1 MAEPIFEDLANMIIE
16 GKHSAAAEWAETEL
30 SNGTPP
36 EDIIEQGMIP
46 GMDEIGRRWKE
57 QEIHMPEVLIA
68 ARAMKA
74 AMGIVKPRLQNSAD
88 TSRGSVVIGTVK
100 GDLHDIGKNLVVM
113 MLEGAGYTVF
123 DLGNNVAPDAFV
135 KATQENNVDVV
146 AMSALL
152 TTTVPMMT
160 ETIEALKAAELRTK
174 VKVMIGGAPV
184 SNELA
189 EKIGADGYAPDGA
202 SAVDAISTLIAAS

>member
-1 MAEPIFEDLANMIIE
+1 MPVFEDLANMIIT
-16 GKHSAAAEWAETEL
+16 GQHSAAAEWAETEL

-36 EDIIEQGMIP
+36 EDIIEKGMIP
-46 GMDEIGRRWKE
+46 GMDEIGRRWKD

-74 AMGIVKPRLQNSAD
+74 AMAIVKPQLQNSAD

-113 MLEGAGYTVF
+113 MLEGAGYTVH
-123 DLGNNVAPDAFV
+123 DLGNDVPPEAFV
-135 KATQENNVDVV
+135 KATEENDVDIV

-160 ETIEALKAAELRTK
+160 ETIEALKEAELRTK

-184 SNELA
+184 SDELA
-189 EKIGADGYAPDGA
+189 KQIGADGYAPDGA
-202 SAVDAISTLIAAS
+202 SAVDAISALIPAS

>member
-1 MAEPIFEDLANMIIE
+1 MPVFEDLATMIIN
-16 GKHSAAAEWAETEL
+16 GQHAAAAEWAETEL
-30 SNGTPP
+30 GNGVSP
-36 EDIIEQGMIP
+36 EDIIEKGMIP
-46 GMDEIGRRWKE
+46 GMDEIGRRWKD

-68 ARAMKA
+68 ARAMQS
-74 AMGIVKPRLQNSAD
+74 AMAVVKPRLQNASD

-113 MLEGAGYTVF
+113 MLEGAGYTVH
-123 DLGNNVAPDAFV
+123 DLGNDVAPEAFV
-135 KATQENNVDVV
+135 KAAEENNVDIV

-160 ETIEALKAAELRTK
+160 ETIEALKEAELRSK

-184 SNELA
+184 SHELA
-189 EKIGADGYAPDGA
+189 QKIGADGYAPDGA
-202 SAVDAISTLIAAS
+202 SAVDVISTLIPRT

>member
-1 MAEPIFEDLANMIIE
+1 MPVFEDLSNMIIE
-16 GKHSAAAEWAETEL
+16 GKHSAAAEWAVSEL

-36 EDIIEQGMIP
+36 EDIIEKGMIP

-184 SNELA
+184 SGELA

>member
-1 MAEPIFEDLANMIIE
+1 MPVFEDLANMIIS
-16 GKHSAAAEWAETEL
+16 GQHTAAAEWAETEL
-30 SNGTPP
+30 SSGTTP
-36 EDIIEQGMIP
+36 EDIIEKGMIP
-46 GMDEIGRRWKE
+46 GMDEIGRRWKD

-74 AMGIVKPRLQNSAD
+74 AMAIVKPQLQNSSD

-113 MLEGAGYTVF
+113 MLEGAGYTVY
-123 DLGNNVAPDAFV
+123 DLGNDVAPEAFIQ
-135 KATQENNVDVV
+135 ATEENDVDVV

-160 ETIEALKAAELRTK
+160 ETIEALKDAELRTK

-184 SNELA
+184 SDELA
-189 EKIGADGYAPDGA
+189 KQIGADGYAPDGA
-202 SAVDAISTLIAAS
+202 SAVDVISALVPTS

>member
-1 MAEPIFEDLANMIIE
+1 MPEPVFEDLANMIIN
-16 GKHSAAAEWAETEL
+16 GHHSAAAEWAETEL
-30 SNGTPP
+30 DNGVSP
-36 EDIIEQGMIP
+36 EDIIENGMIP

-74 AMGIVKPRLQNSAD
+74 AMAIVQPRLASSSD

-113 MLEGAGYTVF
+113 MLEGAGYTVY
-123 DLGNNVAPDAFV
+123 DLGNDVAPEAFV
-135 KATQENNVDVV
+135 KAAEENDVDIV

-160 ETIEALKAAELRTK
+160 ETIEALKAAELRSR

-184 SNELA
+184 SDELA
-189 EKIGADGYAPDGA
+189 KKIGADGYAPDGA
-202 SAVDAISTLIAAS
+202 SAVDVIATLVAAN

>member
-1 MAEPIFEDLANMIIE
+1 MTAFEDLANLIIS
-16 GKHSAAAEWAETEL
+16 GQHSAAAQWANTEL
-30 SNGTPP
+30 SNGVSP
-36 EDIIEQGMIP
+36 EDIIEKGMIP
-46 GMDEIGRRWKE
+46 GMDEIGRRWKD

-68 ARAMKA
+68 ARAMKSCMA
-74 AMGIVKPRLQNSAD
+74 VVKPLLANFAD

-113 MLEGAGYTVF
+113 MLEGAGYTVY
-123 DLGNNVAPDAFV
+123 DLGNDVAPEAFV
-135 KATQENNVDVV
+135 KAAEENAVDIV

-160 ETIEALKAAELRTK
+160 ETIEALKRAELREK

-184 SNELA
+184 SDELA
-189 EKIGADGYAPDGA
+189 KQIGADGYAPDGA
-202 SAVDAISTLIAAS
+202 SAVDVISTLMKSH

>member
-1 MAEPIFEDLANMIIE
+1 MPVFDDLSNMIIV
-16 GKHSAAAEWAETEL
+16 GQHIAAAEWAETEL
-30 SNGTPP
+30 EDGVSP
-36 EDIIEQGMIP
+36 EDIIDKGMIP

-68 ARAMKA
+68 ARAMQA
-74 AMGIVKPRLQNSAD
+74 CMAVVKPRLQASSD

-113 MLEGAGYTVF
+113 MLEGAGYTVH
-123 DLGNNVAPDAFV
+123 DLGNDVAPEAFV
-135 KATQENNVDVV
+135 QAAEENNADVV

-152 TTTVPMMT
+152 TTTVPMMM
-160 ETIEALKAAELRTK
+160 ETIGALEEAEIRTK

-184 SNELA
+184 SQDLA
-189 EKIGADGYAPDGA
+189 TQIGADGYAPDGA
-202 SAVDAISTLIAAS
+202 TAVDVISALLSGE

>member
-1 MAEPIFEDLANMIIE
+1 MPVFEDLANMIIT
-16 GKHSAAAEWAETEL
+16 GQHSAAAEWAETEL

-36 EDIIEQGMIP
+36 EDIIEKGMIP
-46 GMDEIGRRWKE
+46 GMDEIGRRWKD

-74 AMGIVKPRLQNSAD
+74 AMAIVKPQLQNSAD

-113 MLEGAGYTVF
+113 MLEGAGYTVH
-123 DLGNNVAPDAFV
+123 DLGNDVPPEAFV
-135 KATQENNVDVV
+135 KATEENDVDIV

-160 ETIEALKAAELRTK
+160 ETIEALKEAELRTK

-184 SNELA
+184 SDELA
-189 EKIGADGYAPDGA
+189 K
-202 SAVDAISTLIAAS
+202 